1 MNGFTK
7 LDSGIVDSSIWS
19 EDSDT
24 RVVWI
29 TLLAKA
35 DKNGIVNIAPS
46 ALARVANVP
55 LPVCLKALERFQQPD
70 SESRTPTNEGR
81 RLAKTDDGWLIL
93 NYAAYREKEYNQQR
107 REQSRQLM
115 AKKRNLLT
123 SANNLLTSANSY
135 VYVYDKEDIEE
146 EGGVGETAY
155 VKQPVIPLNPT
166 SPEPVVSKAEISEGG
181 KWATELIKAFGET
194 PAQAGASVW
203 NETLANCCELVA
215 VGKERSKF
223 ELLCDWIANSRNR
236 YKPRSP
242 QNASDPSKWMKW
254 QTAMQDELDEIKAN
268 KARNR

>member
-35 DKNGIVNIAPS
+35 DKNGLVNIAPS

-70 SESRTPTNEGR
+70 PESRTPSNEGR
-81 RLAKTDDGWLIL
+81 RLAKTEEGWLIL
-93 NYAAYREKEYNQQR
+93 NYATYRAKEYSQQR

-123 SANNLLTSANSY
+123 PANKLLTSANTY

-146 EGGVGETAY
+146 GGVGETTY
-155 VKQPVIPLNPT
+155 LRPPT
-166 SPEPVVSKAEISEGG
+166 TPPKPMSPEPVASKYEMSEGC

-215 VGKERSKF
+215 VGKERAKF
-223 ELLCDWIANSRNR
+223 ELLCDWIANSKNR

-242 QNASDPSKWMKW
+242 QNASDPSSWMKW
-254 QTAMQDELDEIKAN
+254 QTAMQDELAEIKTN